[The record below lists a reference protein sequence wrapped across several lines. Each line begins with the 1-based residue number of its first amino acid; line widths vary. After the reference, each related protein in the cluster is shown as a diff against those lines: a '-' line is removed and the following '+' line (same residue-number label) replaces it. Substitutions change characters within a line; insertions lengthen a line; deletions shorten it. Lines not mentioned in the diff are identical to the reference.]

1 MPPRLAE
8 VRKVL
13 TANGFD
19 CERSRKHEVWVRR
32 NESGALEA
40 KTVLSH
46 GNAEIRTR
54 RLFLAIL
61 KQSHKTEDE
70 FEERLRG

>member
-1 MPPRLAE
+1 VPPRLGE

-13 TANGFD
+13 TANGFE
-19 CERSRKHEVWVRR
+19 CVRARKHEIWIRR
-32 NESGALEA
+32 DDGGDVVA

-54 RLFLAIL
+54 ALFTSIL
-61 KQSHKTEDE
+61 RQSKKAEDE
-70 FEERLRG
+70 FR